1 MPFIHLSFHIG
12 PPPRTKKSAS
22 NEEAWKRPKN
32 DARIFHDLL
41 MTERRSPVSNKIH
54 NCIHLRFIYISPQ
67 QYEQKTIIYFQF
79 PFYSHFQTS
88 SAQTSNIKLNQMG
101 ALAFNLPSN
110 GSLSDSG
117 ISDSGG
123 SSDYGLSDRERRL
136 GALRRLAKQLELA
149 LVPGSAAL
157 NSITQRMEMA
167 ESELR
172 SLQKTCRE
180 LIVRTAASQPTN
192 TFNASENTSAGDM
205 VAVAAAAH
213 SINAQIPIINVKG
226 KSQKRPAQT

>member
-1 MPFIHLSFHIG
+1 M
-12 PPPRTKKSAS
+12 
-22 NEEAWKRPKN
+22 
-32 DARIFHDLL
+32 
-41 MTERRSPVSNKIH
+41 
-54 NCIHLRFIYISPQ
+54 
-67 QYEQKTIIYFQF
+67 
-79 PFYSHFQTS
+79 HFQQS
-88 SAQTSNIKLNQMG
+88 STQTSNIKLNQIG

-136 GALRRLAKQLELA
+136 GALRRLAKQLEQA

-167 ESELR
+167 ELELR

-180 LIVRTAASQPTN
+180 LIVRTAATQPTTN
-192 TFNASENTSAGDM
+192 GTGINATENTSATDM
-205 VAVAAAAH
+205 VTVAAAALNQH
-213 SINAQIPIINVKG
+213 PINLQIPIINVKG
-226 KSQKRPAQT
+226 KSQKRTAQK

>member
-1 MPFIHLSFHIG
+1 M
-12 PPPRTKKSAS
+12 
-22 NEEAWKRPKN
+22 N
-32 DARIFHDLL
+32 
-41 MTERRSPVSNKIH
+41 
-54 NCIHLRFIYISPQ
+54 
-67 QYEQKTIIYFQF
+67 
-79 PFYSHFQTS
+79 FQTS
-88 SAQTSNIKLNQMG
+88 SAQASNIKLNQIG

-136 GALRRLAKQLELA
+136 GALRRLAKQLEQA

-180 LIVRTAASQPTN
+180 LIVRTAASQPT
-192 TFNASENTSAGDM
+192 TSGAANASDNTSADI
-205 VAVAAAAH
+205 VAVAATGGLNQH
-213 SINAQIPIINVKG
+213 PINLQIPIINVKG
-226 KSQKRPAQT
+226 KQQKRSVQK

>member
-1 MPFIHLSFHIG
+1 MFLLFGISQQLSG
-12 PPPRTKKSAS
+12 
-22 NEEAWKRPKN
+22 
-32 DARIFHDLL
+32 
-41 MTERRSPVSNKIH
+41 
-54 NCIHLRFIYISPQ
+54 
-67 QYEQKTIIYFQF
+67 
-79 PFYSHFQTS
+79 
-88 SAQTSNIKLNQMG
+88 QTSNIKLNQIG

-136 GALRRLAKQLELA
+136 GALRRLAKQLEQA

-180 LIVRTAASQPTN
+180 LIVRTAASQPTTN
-192 TFNASENTSAGDM
+192 GAINAGEHQSNADM
-205 VAVAAAAH
+205 VAVAAAALNQH
-213 SINAQIPIINVKG
+213 PINLQIPIINVKG
-226 KSQKRPAQT
+226 KSQKRTTQK